1 MKINPKP
8 SAAVEEFLESVHAR
22 VGARNKAVLGR
33 AGLFLALGIGVPPG
47 FEPTDSKGKEIGYEA
62 IVPDELEDV
71 IHGALNYRA
80 GRTLDDA
87 GYRQEFRRYFEFGC
101 TRLKQLWESSAND
114 QTRFVAELLKLTAD
128 DLVWAGAQR
137 GPVRAMPVVETAV
150 KLKLLTDADEWTINE
165 AGHNGLLV
173 ISGKPGTGKS
183 QLALDLL
190 AQIARQGVRFVF
202 FDLKGELEDDPS
214 NKQQRENRKKFL
226 DLTSARHLRL
236 IHQDLP
242 INPLVRA
249 PNPTVNAKEAYE
261 VASMIHAFAPQL
273 GGKQERAIAEAYQH
287 LDAPDFVSLADE
299 LEQMGADGVE
309 LAVIRKI
316 VQLNLFAS
324 AQTGI
329 SPEEWLKSSLV
340 IDFKEF
346 GNDNATKSL
355 AVAFILNFLMKRLN
369 KNLAVKNGVQPLKM
383 VLFVDEAHL
392 LLPKE
397 GKAGLLGALA
407 RQGRSWGFP
416 VWLASQDADAFVTTG
431 NNATNFAELA
441 SCGLHFSPDTLN
453 DGEQRQILGGVMHHS
468 LKQGEAALRLHGK
481 LRTGQARQFW
491 RDGGKS

>member
-1 MKINPKP
+1 MH
-8 SAAVEEFLESVHAR
+8 SR

-33 AGLFLALGIGVPPG
+33 AGLFLALGIGVPPA
-47 FEPTDSKGKEIGYEA
+47 FEPSDSKGKDLDDETV
-62 IVPDELEDV
+62 VPDELRDTV
-71 IHGALNYRA
+71 RATLNYRS
-80 GRTLDDA
+80 GRTLDEA

-101 TRLKQLWESSAND
+101 TRLKQLWDSSAND
-114 QTRFVAELLKLTAD
+114 QTRFVSELLKLTAED
-128 DLVWAGAQR
+128 FASSEMQR
-137 GPVRAMPVVETAV
+137 GVQTMPLVEAAV
-150 KLKLLTDADEWTINE
+150 KIKLLLDADEWTINE

-190 AQIARQGVRFVF
+190 GQIARQSVRFVF
-202 FDLKGELEDDPS
+202 FDLKGELEDDPA

-226 DLTSARHLRL
+226 DLTGARCLRL
-236 IHQDLP
+236 IRQDLP
-242 INPLVRA
+242 INPLIHE

-261 VASMIHAFAPQL
+261 VASMIRAFAPQL
-273 GGKQERAIAEAYQH
+273 GAKQERAIAEAYQH
-287 LDAPDFVSLADE
+287 LETPDFVGLADE
-299 LEQMGADGVE
+299 LEQMGANGVE
-309 LAVIRKI
+309 LALMKKI
-316 VQLNLFAS
+316 VALNLFAS

-346 GNDNATKSL
+346 GNDNDTKSL

-397 GKAGLLGALA
+397 GKAGLLGSLA

-416 VWLASQDADAFVTTG
+416 IWLASQDADAFVTSG
-431 NNATNFAELA
+431 HNATNFAELA
-441 SCGLHFSPDTLN
+441 SCGLHFSPDTLS
-453 DGEQRQILGGVMHHS
+453 DGEQRQILGSVMHHT

-481 LRTGQARQFW
+481 LRTGCW
-491 RDGGKS
+491 VGTSEPTK